1 MRRPAAIALCV
12 IVSIIVFAML
22 VHPGRE
28 SGELEATLHREEH
41 LIGRSLEGSPIIAH
55 QFGDGSD
62 TALLVIASI
71 HGSEPAGTPVSEALM
86 EWVEQNPSALGDQ
99 TLLVVPNANP
109 DGIARRARFNQNSV
123 DLNRNFPAENRVASK
138 RFGKSALSE
147 PEARALFDLIGKF
160 QPAAIVSIHQPLAC
174 VDYDG
179 PAAELAAAMSAAC
192 DLPVKRLGSRPG
204 SLGAY
209 FGETLGR
216 PIITL
221 ELPRYSKDPAGAY
234 LGTLTAAVRHLY
246 RTSSN

>member
-1 MRRPAAIALCV
+1 M
-12 IVSIIVFAML
+12 IVDGTEGPTL
-22 VHPGRE
+22 DPE
-28 SGELEATLHREEH
+28 PTLHREE
-41 LIGRSLEGSPIIAH
+41 LTIGQSLEGRPLVAYR
-55 QFGDGSD
+55 FGDSED

-71 HGSEPAGTPVSEALM
+71 HGSEPAGTPVAEALM
-86 EWVEQNPSALGDQ
+86 EWVEQNPDSLGGQ

-109 DGIARRARFNQNSV
+109 DGIARGARFNQNSV
-123 DLNRNFPAENRVASK
+123 DLNRNFPADNRVIRK
-138 RFGKSALSE
+138 RYGKKALSE

-160 QPAAIVSIHQPLAC
+160 QPAAIVSIHQPVAC

-179 PAAELAAAMSAAC
+179 PGAELAAAIAAAC

-221 ELPRYSKDPAGAY
+221 ELPKKIDDPAVTY
-234 LGTLTAAVRHLY
+234 LPALTAAVHHAHG
-246 RTSSN
+246 TSVD